1 MDPQNWISGYWA
13 ICLPTYSFSIN
24 LMNSLLLGDY
34 MAVLRPSGNSNV
46 IKIVAS
52 RKRRLSQDGHHHQQ
66 QHLGAAKEGRGEGS
80 GRGRTRGGLASR

>member
-1 MDPQNWISGYWA
+1 LNCFEAAIHKISGSWD
-13 ICLPTYSFSIN
+13 IRLPTFFYNQF
-24 LMNSLLLGDY
+24 LLPGDY